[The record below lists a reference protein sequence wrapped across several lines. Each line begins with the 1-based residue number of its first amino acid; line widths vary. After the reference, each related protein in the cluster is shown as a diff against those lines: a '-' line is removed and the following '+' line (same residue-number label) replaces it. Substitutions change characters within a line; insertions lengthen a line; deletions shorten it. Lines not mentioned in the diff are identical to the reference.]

1 METPRWRKIIGI
13 IFIAASLVAVIAVIR
28 IGVQT
33 RDANQ
38 ASVDAET
45 PARGDLDSSAS
56 GGSGSGANGTYAL
69 GVLPE
74 PVMQAPPEVREAY
87 SFATDP
93 DNHELM
99 QTLTCYC
106 GCEAGDGLNHD
117 SLFTCYVEKL
127 LPDDQIIYSSH
138 AFGCQLCLA
147 EALDASKWNAQGRS
161 AQEIKEQIDVKFGSS
176 R

>member
-1 METPRWRKIIGI
+1 M
-13 IFIAASLVAVIAVIR
+13 IFIAASLVAIVAMIN
-28 IGVQT
+28 IGVQAMD
-33 RDANQ
+33 DANQ
-38 ASVDAET
+38 ASADAET
-45 PARGDLDSSAS
+45 PARRTSEDPDSPAS
-56 GGSGSGANGTYAL
+56 TGSGSRADGPYAL

-74 PVMQAPPEVREAY
+74 PVLQAPAEVQAAY

-117 SLFTCYVEKL
+117 SLFTCYVNKL

-147 EALDASKWNAQGRS
+147 EALDASKWHAEGRS
-161 AQEIKEQIDVKFGSS
+161 SQEIKEEIDVKFGSS